1 MIYYEII
8 NSILYDKRSWESF
21 TPSQQNS
28 FTIFSL
34 NKALSNISDYIGSVN
49 IINQYSQSLTNEQV
63 YNFYKDLFP
72 KKRLYVKYVKK
83 TDPQYT
89 KELLQFF
96 SKRLKESKKN
106 VESMLNMF
114 SREDVEDYLIQC
126 GLEDKEIKN
135 MLKIFRK

>member
-1 MIYYEII
+1 MFEII
-8 NSILYDKRSWESF
+8 NSILYDKKSWESF

-28 FTIFSL
+28 FTIFTL

-83 TDPQYT
+83 TEAQYT

-106 VESMLNMF
+106 IENMLDMF
-114 SREDVEDYLIQC
+114 SRQDVEDYLIQC
-126 GLEDKEIKN
+126 GLEDANIKN

>member
-1 MIYYEII
+1 MFELI
-8 NSILYDKRSWESF
+8 NSILYDKRSWDSF

-49 IINQYSQSLTNEQV
+49 IINQYSTSLTNEQV

-83 TDPQYT
+83 TEPQYT

-126 GLEDKEIKN
+126 GLEDVNIKN

>member
-1 MIYYEII
+1 MFDII
-8 NSILYDKRSWESF
+8 NSILYDKRSWDSF

-28 FTIFSL
+28 VSIFSL

-49 IINQYSQSLTNEQV
+49 IINQYSQHLTIEQV
-63 YNFYKDLFP
+63 YNFYKDIFP

-83 TDPQYT
+83 TEPQYT

-96 SKRLKESKKN
+96 SKRLKESRKN
-106 VESMLNMF
+106 IEFMLNMF
-114 SREDVEDYLIQC
+114 SKQEIEDYLIQC

-135 MLKIFRK
+135 LLKIFRK

>member
-1 MIYYEII
+1 MFELI
-8 NSILYDKRSWESF
+8 NSILYDKKTWETF

-83 TDPQYT
+83 TEPQYT

-106 VESMLNMF
+106 IENMLDMF
-114 SREDVEDYLIQC
+114 SRQDVEDYLIQC

>member
-1 MIYYEII
+1 MFELI

-21 TPSQQNS
+21 NPSQQNS

-49 IINQYSQSLTNEQV
+49 IINQYSTSLTNEQV

-83 TDPQYT
+83 TEPQYT

-106 VESMLNMF
+106 VEFMLNMF

>member
-1 MIYYEII
+1 MFELI

-49 IINQYSQSLTNEQV
+49 IINQYSTSLTNEQV

-83 TDPQYT
+83 TEPQYT

-106 VESMLNMF
+106 VESILNMF